1 MDIRTR
7 LIRDATARPADRR
20 TVNPPIERGTTVLLN
35 IAADRVDDSRG
46 PVYGLG
52 GFAAHRALEDGLGF
66 AVRIDA
72 PGGIL
77 RDYHTAQAPKAR
89 RNLTWR
95 TRKAELADRDNL
107 GTILSERLYR
117 VEAQA
122 TVALWRKA
130 GESDLAA
137 LAAALARPHYV
148 LSLGRKSCPLSEPV
162 RALVVS
168 ADGLRAAYDAYDS
181 ARAADDA
188 IVASHCRMTGSGQ
201 TNYDW
206 QHYIDLVQRKPGAL
220 RNGAPF
226 LDMPEPSLRLR
237 QSLLR
242 YAGGDRVM
250 ADVLAMVPQAGL
262 EAVLVAVS
270 LLLRNLSMTLRH
282 LNDLV

>member
-1 MDIRTR
+1 MAARDFLLFRLAGPMAAFGDIAVGERR
-7 LIRDATARPADRR
+7 AIWDAPSKSAVLGLVAAAVGIRR
-20 TVNPPIERGTTVLLN
+20 TAE
-35 IAADRVDDSRG
+35 
-46 PVYGLG
+46 
-52 GFAAHRALEDGLGF
+52 AAHQALEDGLGF

-72 PGGIL
+72 PGGLL

-130 GESDLAA
+130 GDSDLAA

-162 RALVVS
+162 RALVVL
-168 ADGLRAAYDAYDS
+168 AEGLRAAYDAYDS

-188 IVASHCRMTGSGQ
+188 IVR
-201 TNYDW
+201 
-206 QHYIDLVQRKPGAL
+206 
-220 RNGAPF
+220 
-226 LDMPEPSLRLR
+226 
-237 QSLLR
+237 
-242 YAGGDRVM
+242 
-250 ADVLAMVPQAGL
+250 
-262 EAVLVAVS
+262 AVLRPRRRQTLNPAECPVWFELASGLTDEDALAHPIRQRRDGIRRRIPREFNDRREGRLPWRAPGDPAPDPLKGPDLLKGIVA
-270 LLLRNLSMTLRH
+270 
-282 LNDLV
+282 